1 MERLFL
7 FKKIHTK
14 LYNLVNNKKGAFL
27 SWKRLSAAT
36 CPLRARF
43 SIIPYIKEVKQME
56 GEKDANS
63 YSG

>member
-1 MERLFL
+1 M
-7 FKKIHTK
+7 
-14 LYNLVNNKKGAFL
+14 
-27 SWKRLSAAT
+27 T